1 MKPKLTGLER
11 ETWELYKFLYRDTL
25 SYTNDTDGAL
35 ALKRNYPKI
44 WNDFARLARR
54 VRRRV
59 AKAEHLAWG
68 RGYSEGYN
76 EGY

>member
-1 MKPKLTGLER
+1 MKPRLTGLES

-44 WNDFARLARR
+44 WNDFARLARSI
-54 VRRRV
+54 RRKV
-59 AKAEHLAWG
+59 AKAFE
-68 RGYSEGYN
+68 EGHKSGAALN
-76 EGY
+76 DNPK